1 MHHGGHGEHR
11 AADGSPALPVPPVVM
26 KRFVRRAAVPT
37 DPHPA
42 SGTGARGASFTA
54 MPARLRLRRAVA
66 VLAAALV
73 PSVAAA
79 QGAVTVHELVSGLG
93 TTVRV
98 LMIGAHPDDEDTQL
112 LTWLARGR
120 HADAAYLSLTRGD
133 GGQNAIG
140 NELGEALG
148 AIRTEELLAARR
160 VDGARQYFTRAYDF
174 GFSKSV
180 EETLRHWPRDSI
192 LGDVVRVVRAMRPHV
207 IVAVFSGTPRDGHG
221 HHQVSGILAREVF
234 DLASDTQR
242 FPVAQ
247 FGAAW
252 EPQKF
257 YRAARFNA
265 TQATLGMDVG
275 GYDPV
280 RGRGLGEL
288 AAESRSQH
296 RSQGFGTAPR
306 RGTVMDYVRLEVSR
320 LASAARLAGDT
331 TAETDVYEHLVTPLF
346 PRGSSV
352 PRDTAA
358 LRRRDSTAR
367 AAWEDSVRRNLVP
380 AEQLARIRRREAEQR
395 RMAVAPPPLTPD
407 RARDAEIRLDAT
419 LDTLR
424 RTLDLRAPW
433 RALPAIDRAR
443 QAAEAWCS
451 HGAPGGPLGEM
462 CRGAVPVPVTMRAD
476 TADVVL
482 AGVRM
487 LEQLRQLAVAAS
499 GLVLEATVDREAV
512 AEGDSA
518 TLTLRVTN
526 RGPRTARA
534 AVFVPAGQQLPS
546 DTIAPGAELRVQLP
560 LPRYARTQP
569 WWLAE
574 GRLGDIFRAPAA
586 VVDDEV
592 RSDRPV
598 ASVPALVDGITVQLR
613 APILFARVDETR
625 GEVTTPL
632 AVVPRVSVVVDG
644 GATSLARAGAPLVR
658 DVVVRVTGFA
668 QRPESATVALQLPA
682 ALRADVASR
691 RVLLVPGV
699 PQAVTFRVRG
709 TLPAGRHEVRAT
721 ATAGGAT
728 FAEGFQ
734 RVAYEHIRPQH
745 LYAPATQAIVAVA
758 SAAPPAA
765 PVGYIAGLADNVPRA
780 LAQLGVTIVPLD
792 PATLDAITLERV
804 RTIVVG
810 PRALEGNPAL
820 LGRMPLLHEWVR
832 GGGTLVVQYQQTDIA
847 RPGASPFAL
856 TFARPADRVTE
867 EDAPVTV
874 LRPDAPLLS
883 KPNRLG
889 PDDWRGW
896 VQERSLYMPRT
907 ADSALQ
913 PLLGMNDPGE
923 PQNPN
928 ALLTAP
934 LGKGTYVY
942 TSLALFRQLPAGVP
956 GAARLFVNLLSAGT
970 AGVVP

>member
-1 MHHGGHGEHR
+1 MSAHR
-11 AADGSPALPVPPVVM
+11 
-26 KRFVRRAAVPT
+26 RF
-37 DPHPA
+37 
-42 SGTGARGASFTA
+42 
-54 MPARLRLRRAVA
+54 RRAVA
-66 VLAAALV
+66 IVVAALA
-73 PSVAAA
+73 PSVVAA
-79 QGAVTVHELVSGLG
+79 QGAVTVHELASGLG

-180 EETLRHWPRDSI
+180 EETLKHWPRDSI
-192 LGDVVRVVRAMRPHV
+192 LGDVVKVVRAMRPHV
-207 IVAVFSGTPRDGHG
+207 IVAVFSGTARDGHG
-221 HHQVSGILAREVF
+221 HHQVSGLLAREVF
-234 DLASDTQR
+234 DLAADTKR

-252 EPQKF
+252 TPQKF

-265 TQATLGMDVG
+265 TAATLGMDVG

-306 RGTVMDYVRLEVSR
+306 RGTVMDYVRLEASRVSDP
-320 LASAARLAGDT
+320 AAKESDILDGLRAPRAGD
-331 TAETDVYEHLVTPLF
+331 
-346 PRGSSV
+346 
-352 PRDTAA
+352 AA
-358 LRRRDSTAR
+358 SRAPVATVDSLRRA
-367 AAWEDSVRRNLVP
+367 
-380 AEQLARIRRREAEQR
+380 I
-395 RMAVAPPPLTPD
+395 
-407 RARDAEIRLDAT
+407 
-419 LDTLR
+419 
-424 RTLDLRAPW
+424 DLRAPW
-433 RALPAIDRAR
+433 TALPLIERAR
-443 QAAEAWCS
+443 QRAEAWCTF
-451 HGAPGGPLGEM
+451 GAPAAPIGEI
-462 CRGAVPVPVTMRAD
+462 CRGSAPIPATMPAD
-476 TADVVL
+476 TADAVL
-482 AGVRM
+482 AGARVVD
-487 LEQLRQLAVAAS
+487 QLRQLAVAAS
-499 GLVLEATVDREAV
+499 GLLLEATVDREFV

-534 AVFVPAGQQLPS
+534 AVFTPTGQPMPA
-546 DTIAPGAELRVQLP
+546 DTIAPGGELRVQLP
-560 LPRYARTQP
+560 LPRYPRTRP

-586 VVDDEV
+586 IVDDEA
-592 RSDRPV
+592 RADRPV

-632 AVVPRVSVVVDG
+632 AVVPRVSVVLDG

-668 QRPESATVALQLPA
+668 QRPESATVALTLPG
-682 ALRADVASR
+682 ALRADAASQ
-691 RVLLVPGV
+691 RVFLLPGV

-709 TLPAGRHEVRAT
+709 TLPAGRHELRAT
-721 ATAGGAT
+721 VTAGGAT

-745 LYAPATQAIVAVA
+745 LYAPATQAIVAVP

-780 LAQLGVTIVPLD
+780 LAQLGVTVVPLD
-792 PATLDAITLERV
+792 PATLDAATLERV

-810 PRALEGNPAL
+810 PRALEGQPAL

-867 EDAPVTV
+867 EDAPIAI
-874 LRPDAPLLS
+874 LRPDAPLLTS
-883 KPNRLG
+883 PNRITA
-889 PDDWRGW
+889 DDWRDW

-907 ADSALQ
+907 ADAALQ

-928 ALLTAP
+928 ALLVAP

-956 GAARLFVNLLSAGT
+956 GAARLFVNLLSAGS